1 MSWAYDRLEGMKLP
15 DFHVPA
21 PQKLQR
27 RHIAIVTETFAPD
40 VNGVANTL
48 GHLCH
53 GLLSAGHTVT
63 LVRPVPTGDVSRIFD
78 AGEHADSFQEIRVRG
93 VPLPRYRELQIGWP
107 SATLL
112 RTSWAQSRPDQVYV
126 ATQGPLGWS
135 AQRAARKLA
144 IPVCA
149 GFHTNFQTYSRY
161 YGLGFMQRF
170 ITLYLRLFHNR
181 AALTL
186 VPTQRMQEHLLSLG
200 IPQTA
205 VWSRGVDCGQF
216 SPELRD
222 PALRQAWGVE
232 EEDLAVLY
240 VGRLAAEKNLR
251 QVSATFDRLLAI
263 HPRARL
269 VLVGD
274 GPLKAGLAQRY
285 PDYLFCGMQTGTRL
299 AQHYASGDLLLFPS
313 KTDTFGN
320 VVIEAMASGLPVV
333 AYDDGAAAEH
343 IDDGVSGLTVP
354 LDDDEAFT
362 RAALRLADRPSLRSR
377 MGKAARREALS
388 LSWSRLVEQFLVLIP
403 NAPPEV
409 AEDAARQSY
418 PPL

>member
-1 MSWAYDRLEGMKLP
+1 MRGM
-15 DFHVPA
+15 
-21 PQKLQR
+21 
-27 RHIAIVTETFAPD
+27 
-40 VNGVANTL
+40 
-48 GHLCH
+48 
-53 GLLSAGHTVT
+53 
-63 LVRPVPTGDVSRIFD
+63 
-78 AGEHADSFQEIRVRG
+78 
-93 VPLPRYRELQIGWP
+93 PLPRYRELQIGLP

-112 RTSWAQSRPDQVYV
+112 RTNWAERRPDQVYI

-135 AQRAARKLA
+135 AQRVAKKLA

-181 AALTL
+181 ADLTL

-205 VWSRGVDCGQF
+205 VWSRGVDSGQF
-216 SPELRD
+216 SPGLRD
-222 PALRQAWGVE
+222 PALRQAWGIE
-232 EEDLAVLY
+232 EQDLAVLY

-251 QVSATFDRLLAI
+251 QASATFDRLLAI

-274 GPLKAGLAQRY
+274 GPLRAGLAQRY
-285 PDYLFCGMQTGTRL
+285 PDYIFCGMQTGTRL

-333 AYDDGAAAEH
+333 AYHDGAAAEH
-343 IDDGVSGLTVP
+343 IDDGVSGLTVA

-362 RAALRLADRPSLRSR
+362 RAALRLAERPSLRSR
-377 MGKAARREALS
+377 MGKAARLEALS

-403 NAPPEV
+403 YAPPEI
-409 AEDAARQSY
+409 AADAARQSY
-418 PPL
+418 PTL